1 MLIVG
6 TKQMC
11 VVWNMKWKE
20 RRDRMAKGVMHSQY
34 GMDFF
39 LSKCTYVATINLAA
53 IWVSNAK

>member
-39 LSKCTYVATINLAA
+39 FV
-53 IWVSNAK
+53 